1 MADSNRSSASR
12 AAEMAAILAQY
23 CASIGANPPPFRIA
37 AAVMAM
43 QKAAR
48 SAKRQAEHACNY
60 GYRDDA
66 AEARA
71 TKRIDRAEARLG
83 EMLAA
88 LAQGATYG
96 ADPASAPTVELGGDP
111 RGPCAS
117 LHIPGQRGDGW
128 GDGFAIY

>member
-12 AAEMAAILAQY
+12 AAELAAILAQY
-23 CASIGANPPPFRIA
+23 CASLGVNNPPPFRIA

-48 SAKRQAEHACNY
+48 SAKRACSY
-60 GYRDDA
+60 SYRDDA

-71 TKRIDRAEARLG
+71 TKRQVRAQDK
-83 EMLAA
+83 LAEQ
-88 LAQGATYG
+88 LAQLTGG
-96 ADPASAPTVELGGDP
+96 VLKCRVELGGDP
-111 RGPCAS
+111 RGPCAT

-128 GDGFAIY
+128 GDGYGIY

>member
-1 MADSNRSSASR
+1 MADSNRSDPKR
-12 AAEMAAILAQY
+12 GAELAAILAQY
-23 CASIGANPPPFRIA
+23 CATIGASPGPHHIA
-37 AAVMAM
+37 AAVMAL

-48 SAKRQAEHACNY
+48 SAKRQAENACNY

-71 TKRIDRAEARLG
+71 VKRQDRAQDKLNTALLG
-83 EMLAA
+83 LIGGGLPAERAPAA
-88 LAQGATYG
+88 
-96 ADPASAPTVELGGDP
+96 ELGGDP
-111 RGPCAS
+111 RGPCAR